1 VIDHPPND
9 ADLDVQSIRKEGSSD
24 LLAVCKKVASRH
36 AIAPVTETL
45 SVQLLEKLNLTRGKI
60 SIVKPVLPEVR

>member
-1 VIDHPPND
+1 MTLC

-45 SVQLLEKLNLTRGKI
+45 SVPQLLEKLNLTRGKI